1 MNTNI
6 ISLYTQIL
14 EAQREI
20 TIVIGET
27 QIDIHENDNG
37 WYIQTYELDII
48 KDSDNY
54 LLREDDGGLCTGSA
68 RDAVE
73 FFLPKGI

>member
-14 EAQREI
+14 EAQREV

-27 QIDIHENDNG
+27 QIDIYENEDG

-48 KDSDNY
+48 RDSDNY

-73 FFLPKGI
+73 FFLPKGV